1 MIEKISHKKDV
12 FGFILRYKKKNGVN
26 FLTPNHLSHQ
36 VAFIKHKKKHLI
48 KPHKHFKNIRKIE
61 YTSEVLIIVKGKL
74 RVDFYSKSEKY
85 LFSKLITKNDIIILN
100 NGGHGFKVLEAVE
113 MIEVKQGPYNLKMDK
128 KVFAAVE
135 DSKILI
141 K

>member
-1 MIEKISHKKDV
+1 MIETISHKKDI

-85 LFSKLITKNDIIILN
+85 LFSKLIAKNDMIILN

-128 KVFAAVE
+128 KVFASVE
-135 DSKILI
+135 DSKVLI